1 MVGGSIAGQPS
12 ERRQPGKQELD
23 VLLSAARIAAL
34 AIDHARMQEEFFHRA
49 HHDSLTQLPNRRLCD
64 DRITEAIARARR
76 HNGRWGFF
84 ASIWTN
90 SSKSMI
96 RTATM
101 RGDYVLRTIAAR
113 LLARLRATDTLSRVD
128 GDEFLAGR
136 QLR

>member
-1 MVGGSIAGQPS
+1 M
-12 ERRQPGKQELD
+12 
-23 VLLSAARIAAL
+23 LLSAARIAAL
-34 AIDHARMQEEFFHRA
+34 AIDHARMQEELFHRA
-49 HHDSLTQLPNRRLCD
+49 HYDSLTQLPNRRLCD

-113 LLARLRATDTLSRVD
+113 LLARLRATDTLSRVG